1 MAGKNAKNRINPASE
16 SPLSSKE
23 ALKREIIEW
32 VIVIEIAIVLAVI
45 INLVFLVNAI
55 IPSASMEPT
64 IMVGDRIFGNRLAY
78 TSAEPKRGDIV
89 IFKYPDD
96 ESQLFIKRIIGEP
109 GDIVWII
116 EGKVY
121 INASEEPLDE
131 PYVIIPDTGDFGPYQ
146 VPEGHYF
153 MMGDNRT
160 KSADSR
166 YWMNPFVERSKIL
179 GKAWIRYFPN
189 PCRIQ

>member
-1 MAGKNAKNRINPASE
+1 MSDKNVKKMNAQE
-16 SPLSSKE
+16 SAIDSKA

-32 VIVIEIAIVLAVI
+32 VIVIEVAIVLAVV

-78 TSAEPKRGDIV
+78 INEDPKRGDIV
-89 IFKYPDD
+89 IFRYPDD
-96 ESQLFIKRIIGEP
+96 ETQLFIKRIIGEP
-109 GDIVWII
+109 GDVVWIK

-121 INASEEPLDE
+121 INGSDEPLDE
-131 PYVIIPDTGDFGPYQ
+131 PYVVVPDTGDFGPYQ
-146 VPEGHYF
+146 VPENHYF

-166 YWMNPFVERSKIL
+166 YWINPYVERDKIL
-179 GKAWIRYFPN
+179 GEAWVRYFPN
-189 PCRIQ
+189 PCKIQ